1 MNFEEAFTLEEA
13 TKTNI
18 LISGSNASGKTL
30 LACGLSSILHRLGQV
45 IVFDNSGVGKK
56 VSDLPFVS
64 KIYRHNG
71 RLLYGQFST
80 ESGIYDTSLLRRSE
94 AQKIVEL
101 ETAKIWEERAV
112 RPFNNPMW
120 LVFEESEA
128 YLRNIR
134 GSASEN
140 VFRIIHQ
147 GRNQQVRAI
156 LITTD
161 LALLDASVIRLCQ
174 VRFHGS
180 LGIEEN
186 AKRKFRA
193 YYGKDYTRIATEGLE
208 VGDFIR
214 LRKKHL
220 DLVSVPEF
228 KRKKAPRLFFPKPE
242 TEPEKPRV
250 TFWQA
255 LKSLF

>member
-1 MNFEEAFTLEEA
+1 MEKKFRLTLVLEDIQRQ
-13 TKTNI
+13 NWGF
-18 LISGSNASGKTL
+18 L
-30 LACGLSSILHRLGQV
+30 CQ
-45 IVFDNSGVGKK
+45 FDS
-56 VSDLPFVS
+56 
-64 KIYRHNG
+64 
-71 RLLYGQFST
+71 
-80 ESGIYDTSLLRRSE
+80 ESGIYDFSLVTLSQCR
-94 AQKIVEL
+94 KVVEE
-101 ETAKIWEERAV
+101 ETKRIWEQRAV

-134 GSASEN
+134 GQASEN

-147 GRNQQVRAI
+147 GRNLGVGAI

-161 LALLDASVIRLCQ
+161 LALLDASVIRLCE

-193 YYGKDYTRIATEGLE
+193 YYGKDWTRIAFEGLG

-214 LRKKHL
+214 LRNKKL
-220 DLVSVPEF
+220 DVIHVPEF
-228 KRKKAPRLFFPKPE
+228 KTTHAPRQLSRFKREEPKPRKSYE
-242 TEPEKPRV
+242 AILWERAFGKQSKTAFR
-250 TFWQA
+250 
-255 LKSLF
+255 LKA